1 MTIARR
7 AVYICR
13 VEEFR
18 ELSLLPVFGKPRPFQ
33 LSLTVL
39 AERKS
44 AFSKGRVELVSRSI

>member
-1 MTIARR
+1 MTITQR
-7 AVYICR
+7 AAYICR

-18 ELSLLPVFGKPRPFQ
+18 ELSLLPVLGKPRPFQ

-44 AFSKGRVELVSRSI
+44 AFSRGELVSRSI